1 MRETQGKITYDRQS
15 GQAEPKITMKRE
27 RTITLFF
34 LILGQS
40 PDSVVTSTGICKT
53 SEEASISLVAGALPD
68 NEE

>member
-1 MRETQGKITYDRQS
+1 MRETQGTITYDRQ
-15 GQAEPKITMKRE
+15 RE
-27 RTITLFF
+27 RTITLFL

-53 SEEASISLVAGALPD
+53 SEEASIFLVAGTLTD